1 MKESEWR
8 SEQIKLALYLS
19 YDQISEDLS
28 LPLQPGGTYGCLCS
42 QRTSVFAQGQ
52 AEEEANMSQ
61 TTVPPSGGRHLC
73 ISPDSTSSDLS
84 QA

>member
-1 MKESEWR
+1 M
-8 SEQIKLALYLS
+8 KLALYLS

-28 LPLQPGGTYGCLCS
+28 LLLQPRDTYGCLCS

-61 TTVPPSGGRHLC
+61 TTVPHLC
-73 ISPDSTSSDLS
+73 VSPDSTSSDLS